1 MPTAFTSLLTGT
13 TTMFTEPYM
22 IRALLAAVL
31 LAPTCAFLGVFVTAR
46 KMSFFS
52 DTIAHGA
59 LAGVAFGVWL
69 GLTELTA
76 PMIAFS
82 LLVAAAL
89 IWIKE
94 NTELMTDTIMALL
107 LSGSVALGIIILGVL
122 RGSPAQIHSYLFGDI
137 LAVGP
142 QDVLF
147 AAALTVVVFIGLF
160 WWLSEVTL
168 LSAHEEMAYVCG
180 VPVKLLNYLFILLLT
195 IAVAL
200 TIRLLGIILVTAL
213 IVVPP
218 AVARNVSRNLRQQII
233 LSIAVG
239 LVGGVAGIFAAYH
252 LNVPCGPTIVLAM
265 IAMFVATLVLGKVL
279 LKRSANENALPSA
292 ATQI

>member
-1 MPTAFTSLLTGT
+1 MAFTFPPTGT
-13 TTMFTEPYM
+13 TTMFTEAYM
-22 IRALLAAVL
+22 LRALLAALL

-46 KMSFFS
+46 RMSFFS

-69 GLTELTA
+69 GFTDLTA
-76 PMIAFS
+76 PMILFS

-107 LSGSVALGIIILGVL
+107 LSGSVALGIIVLSML
-122 RGSPAQIHSYLFGDI
+122 RGSRAQIHSYLFGDI
-137 LAVGP
+137 LAIGP

-147 AAALTVVVFIGLF
+147 AAALAAVVFAGLF
-160 WWLSEVTL
+160 ASLSQVTL

-180 VPVKLLNYLFILLLT
+180 VRVKLLNYLFILLLT
-195 IAVAL
+195 VAVAL
-200 TIRLLGIILVTAL
+200 AIRLLGIILVTAL

-218 AVARNVSRNLRQQII
+218 SVARNVSRNLRQQII
-233 LSIAVG
+233 LSIGSG
-239 LVGGVAGIFAAYH
+239 LVGGLAGIISAYH
-252 LNVPCGPTIVLAM
+252 LDVPCGPTIVLAL
-265 IAMFVATLVLGKVL
+265 ITLFVGTLLAGKSIS
-279 LKRSANENALPSA
+279 KSQRYERALTPD
-292 ATQI
+292 ATQS